1 MIIYTVYDINTNGR
15 DEMNTQ
21 IENAYEAGFNSTEN
35 AIIPKQFVY
44 PSPEFSAYCKGK
56 STREDAERLAEKKV
70 IKKYCNFHGYSDS
83 EPYEVVKTISAK
95 TVEIRAMD
103 AEFDKSH
110 KLIQH
115 VGGFSAHTVNNGGKW
130 FIKSNEKNPT
140 MRVRGSEANQ
150 QWQKGKHMRFSMA
163 DAPYKFYDYNF

>member
-1 MIIYTVYDINTNGR
+1 
-15 DEMNTQ
+15 MNTQ
-21 IENAYEAGFNSTEN
+21 IENAYQAGFKSIEG

-56 STREDAERLAEKKV
+56 STKEDAQRLAEKKS

-83 EPYEVVKTISAK
+83 DPYEVVKTISAK
-95 TVEIRAMD
+95 TVEVRAMD
-103 AEFDKSH
+103 ATLDPNYKQEV
-110 KLIQH
+110 II
-115 VGGFSAHTVNNGGKW
+115 GGFCGHTVNNGGDW
-130 FIKSNEKNPT
+130 IIKSNEKNPT
-140 MRVRGSEANQ
+140 MRVRWSEANQ